1 MPNAGVAIPAIS
13 TVAGGIL
20 GNKSSNQA
28 AGQQAAATEAGI
40 AEERRQY
47 DINRTDLTPFR
58 VNGTNASNRLADL
71 LGLPSSS
78 NTDAINSAQSEFDA
92 AQRSFNDA
100 QSQSTQQ
107 NGRLGG
113 QFDFGAWQHNLN
125 QNFFGNL
132 GNSGSTSG
140 SSLDLSPYQRRLDAA
155 RAALTS
161 AQNAPTVNSPDH
173 GSLSRNFS
181 QSDLNADPVYQ
192 NGLQFG
198 LDQGTGAINARA
210 RAMGNFDSGSTLKEL
225 TRYGNDYGTTKAND
239 SFNRFNFNRTNQ
251 NNQLASLAGSGQ
263 QAVNSGVSA
272 GSSSANNIATL
283 MGQGGVARSAGT
295 IGGANAISKTLGDLG
310 NINWSGNNTN
320 NSNYGTAGNY
330 NPSWGITV

>member
-20 GNKSSNQA
+20 GKKSSNQA

-100 QSQSTQQ
+100 QSQSQSQ
-107 NGRLGG
+107 SMSHLQSVNNAGRVALG
-113 QFDFGAWQHNLN
+113 LESP
-125 QNFFGNL
+125 NFFGNL
-132 GNSGSTSG
+132 GNSG

-161 AQNAPTVNSPDH
+161 ARNAPTVNSPDH

-210 RAMGNFDSGSTLKEL
+210 RAMGNFDSGSTLKEI

-251 NNQLASLAGSGQ
+251 NNQLAGLAGSGQ

-310 NINWSGNNTN
+310 NINWSGNN
-320 NSNYGTAGNY
+320 SNYGTAGNY

>member
-1 MPNAGVAIPAIS
+1 MPNIGAAIPAIS

-20 GNKSSNQA
+20 GKKSSNQA

-71 LGLPSSS
+71 LGLPSSA
-78 NTDAINSAQSEFDA
+78 NPDAINSAQSEFDA

-107 NGRLGG
+107 PVSNDGRFSLG
-113 QFDFGAWQHNLN
+113 LN

-132 GNSGSTSG
+132 GNRGSTSG

-161 AQNAPTVNSPDH
+161 ARNAPTVNSPDH

-251 NNQLASLAGSGQ
+251 YNQLAGVAGSGQ

-295 IGGANAISKTLGDLG
+295 IGGANAISKTLSDLG
-310 NINWSGNNTN
+310 NIDWSGNN
-320 NSNYGTAGNY
+320 SKYGTAGNY

>member
-20 GNKSSNQA
+20 GKKSSNQA

-100 QSQSTQQ
+100 QSQSQSTQQ
-107 NGRLGG
+107 PVGFNSELSWLGLGG
-113 QFDFGAWQHNLN
+113 PPIG
-125 QNFFGNL
+125 L
-132 GNSGSTSG
+132 GGPYNRVQSG
-140 SSLDLSPYQRRLDAA
+140 SSFDLSPYQSRLDAA

-161 AQNAPTVNSPDH
+161 ARNAPTVNSPDH

-251 NNQLASLAGSGQ
+251 YNQLAGVAGSGQ

-310 NINWSGNNTN
+310 NINWSGNN
-320 NSNYGTAGNY
+320 SNYGTAGNY